1 LAHAV
6 GAALLEAA
14 PVGVWLVELAPH
26 ANPAYVAAAIAQALD
41 VHESVQ
47 DSLMDSL
54 LAHLRDKRMLLILD
68 NCEHVI
74 VEAAAVADAL
84 LGGCA
89 QLRIL
94 ATSREP
100 LRIAGELTYR
110 VPPLSIPDAREAA
123 QLSAADAA
131 DYAAVALF
139 VQRAQ
144 ATDRG
149 FALDDEN
156 APA

>member
-1 LAHAV
+1 
-6 GAALLEAA
+6 
-14 PVGVWLVELAPH
+14 
-26 ANPAYVAAAIAQALD
+26 